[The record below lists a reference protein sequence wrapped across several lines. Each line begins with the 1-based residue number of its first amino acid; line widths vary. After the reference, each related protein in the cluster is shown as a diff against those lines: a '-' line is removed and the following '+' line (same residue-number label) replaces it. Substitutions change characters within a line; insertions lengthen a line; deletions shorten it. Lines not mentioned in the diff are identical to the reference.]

1 MLEKMIITNIQRFSL
16 HDGPGIRTTVFLKG
30 CSIRCPWC
38 SNPENINHQ
47 IERYVKDG
55 KEGFYGKEYSVD
67 EVIKE
72 VLKDKIFYEDNG
84 GVTFSGGEAL
94 LYAKELLPL
103 VEQIKQNNISIAVES
118 SLFVPSSYLEMVIPY
133 VDNFYVDLKVM
144 DKERC
149 SFLLNGN
156 LDLFKRN
163 LAILAKS
170 KKFNVRIPVIY
181 DYTDDEDNIRCII
194 DVIREYR
201 SSIKKVELIKGHN
214 LGDNKYVSLGK
225 EVPQKAEVS
234 DLFLEEYRMK
244 ITEVVAGVG
253 VEICKI

>member
-1 MLEKMIITNIQRFSL
+1 MIITNIQRFSL

-55 KEGFYGKEYSVD
+55 KEGFYGKEYSVE
-67 EVIKE
+67 EVLKE

-103 VEQIKQNNISIAVES
+103 MEQIKQNNISIAVES
-118 SLFVPSSYLEMVIPY
+118 SLFVPSSYLEMVIPFVEY
-133 VDNFYVDLKVM
+133 FYVDLKVM

-149 SFLLNGN
+149 SFLLKGN
-156 LDLFKRN
+156 LELFKSN
-163 LAILAKS
+163 LSILAKS

-181 DYTDDEDNIRCII
+181 GYTDDENNIKCII

-201 SSIKKVELIKGHN
+201 SSIEKVELIKGHN
-214 LGDNKYVSLGK
+214 LGDNKYVTLGK
-225 EVPQKAEVS
+225 EIPKKAEVS
-234 DLFLEEYRMK
+234 DLFLEEYKKK
-244 ITEVVAGVG
+244 IMDTVDAVG
-253 VEICKI
+253 VEICRI

>member
-1 MLEKMIITNIQRFSL
+1 MIITNIQRFSL

-38 SNPENINHQ
+38 SNPENISHQ

-67 EVIKE
+67 EVLKE

-103 VEQIKQNNISIAVES
+103 MQQIKQNNISIAVETC
-118 SLFVPSSYLEMVIPY
+118 LFVPSAYLEMVIPY
-133 VDNFYVDLKVM
+133 VDYFYVDLKIM

-149 SFLLNGN
+149 SLLLKGN
-156 LDLFKRN
+156 LDLFKCN

-181 DYTDDEDNIRCII
+181 GYTDDENNIMCII

-201 SSIKKVELIKGHN
+201 SSIKKVGLIKGHN
-214 LGDNKYVSLGK
+214 LGDNKYVTLGK
-225 EVPQKAEVS
+225 EVPKKAEVS
-234 DLFLEEYRMK
+234 DLFLEEYKKK
-244 ITEVVAGVG
+244 IINSIDKVN
-253 VEICKI
+253 VEICKL

>member
-1 MLEKMIITNIQRFSL
+1 MIITNIQRFSL

-47 IERYVKDG
+47 IESYVKDG

-67 EVIKE
+67 QVLKE

-103 VEQIKQNNISIAVES
+103 MQQIKQNNISIAVETC
-118 SLFVPSSYLEMVIPY
+118 LFVPSAYLEMVIPY
-133 VDNFYVDLKVM
+133 VDYFYVDLKVM

-149 SFLLNGN
+149 SFLLKGN
-156 LDLFKRN
+156 LDLFKSN

-181 DYTDDEDNIRCII
+181 GYTDDEDNIRSII
-194 DVIREYR
+194 DVIREYS
-201 SSIKKVELIKGHN
+201 SSIKKVGLIKGHN
-214 LGDNKYVSLGK
+214 LGDNKYISLGK
-225 EVPQKAEVS
+225 DVPKKAEVS
-234 DLFLEEYRMK
+234 DLFLEEYRKK
-244 ITEVVAGVG
+244 IIDS
-253 VEICKI
+253 VECVLVDICRI

>member
-1 MLEKMIITNIQRFSL
+1 MIITNIQRFSL

-47 IERYVKDG
+47 IESYVKDG

-67 EVIKE
+67 QVLKE

-103 VEQIKQNNISIAVES
+103 MQQIKQNNISIAVETC
-118 SLFVPSSYLEMVIPY
+118 LFVPSAYLEMVIPY
-133 VDNFYVDLKVM
+133 VDYFYVDLKVM

-149 SFLLNGN
+149 SFLLKGN
-156 LDLFKRN
+156 LDLFKSN

-181 DYTDDEDNIRCII
+181 GYTDDEDNIRSII
-194 DVIREYR
+194 DVIREYS
-201 SSIKKVELIKGHN
+201 SSIKKVGLIKGHN
-214 LGDNKYVSLGK
+214 LGDNKYISLGK
-225 EVPQKAEVS
+225 DVPEKAEVS
-234 DLFLEEYRMK
+234 DLFLEEYRKK
-244 ITEVVAGVG
+244 IINTVDKVN

>member
-1 MLEKMIITNIQRFSL
+1 MIITNIQRFSL

-47 IERYVKDG
+47 IESYVKDG

-67 EVIKE
+67 QVLKE

-103 VEQIKQNNISIAVES
+103 MQQIKQNNISIAVETC
-118 SLFVPSSYLEMVIPY
+118 LFVPSAYLEMVIPY
-133 VDNFYVDLKVM
+133 VDYFYVDLKVM

-149 SFLLNGN
+149 SFLLKGN
-156 LDLFKRN
+156 LDLFKSN

-170 KKFNVRIPVIY
+170 KKINVRIPVIY
-181 DYTDDEDNIRCII
+181 GYTDDEDNIRSII
-194 DVIREYR
+194 DVIREYS
-201 SSIKKVELIKGHN
+201 SSIKKVGLIKGHN
-214 LGDNKYVSLGK
+214 LGDNKYISLGK
-225 EVPQKAEVS
+225 DVPEKAEVS
-234 DLFLEEYRMK
+234 DLFLEEYRKK
-244 ITEVVAGVG
+244 IINTVDKVN

>member
-1 MLEKMIITNIQRFSL
+1 MS
-16 HDGPGIRTTVFLKG
+16 
-30 CSIRCPWC
+30 
-38 SNPENINHQ
+38 HQ
-47 IERYVKDG
+47 IEIYVKDG

-94 LYAKELLPL
+94 LYANELLPL
-103 VEQIKQNNISIAVES
+103 MQQIKQNNILIAVES

-133 VDNFYVDLKVM
+133 VDYFYVDLKVM

-149 SFLLNGN
+149 SFLLKGN
-156 LDLFKRN
+156 LDLFKSN

-181 DYTDDEDNIRCII
+181 GYTDDENNIKCII

-201 SSIKKVELIKGHN
+201 SSIKKVGLIKGHN
-214 LGDNKYVSLGK
+214 LGDNKYISLGK
-225 EVPQKAEVS
+225 DVPQKAEVS
-234 DLFLEEYRMK
+234 DLFLEEYRVK
-244 ITEVVAGVG
+244 ILNTVEDVEVEV
-253 VEICKI
+253 CKI

>member
-1 MLEKMIITNIQRFSL
+1 MIITNIQRFSL

-47 IERYVKDG
+47 IESYVKDG

-67 EVIKE
+67 EVLKE

-103 VEQIKQNNISIAVES
+103 MQQIKQNNISIAVETC
-118 SLFVPSSYLEMVIPY
+118 LFVPSAYLEMVIPY
-133 VDNFYVDLKVM
+133 VDYFYVDLKVM

-149 SFLLNGN
+149 SFLLKGN
-156 LDLFKRN
+156 LELFKSN

-181 DYTDDEDNIRCII
+181 GYTDDEDNIKCII
-194 DVIREYR
+194 NVIREYR
-201 SSIKKVELIKGHN
+201 SSIKKVGLIKGHN
-214 LGDNKYVSLGK
+214 LGDNKYISLGK
-225 EVPQKAEVS
+225 DVPQKAEVS

>member
-1 MLEKMIITNIQRFSL
+1 MIITNIQRFSL

-67 EVIKE
+67 QVLKE

-103 VEQIKQNNISIAVES
+103 MQQIKQNNISIAVES
-118 SLFVPSSYLEMVIPY
+118 SLFVPSSYLEMVIPF
-133 VDNFYVDLKVM
+133 VDYFYVDLKVM

-149 SFLLNGN
+149 SFLLKGN
-156 LDLFKRN
+156 LDLFKSN

-170 KKFNVRIPVIY
+170 KKFNVRIPVIFG
-181 DYTDDEDNIRCII
+181 YTDNEDNIRSII
-194 DVIREYR
+194 DVIREYS
-201 SSIKKVELIKGHN
+201 SSIEMVELIKGHN

-225 EVPQKAEVS
+225 DVPQNAEVS
-234 DLFLEEYRMK
+234 DLFLDEYRMK
-244 ITEVVAGVG
+244 IIEAVEEVG

>member
-1 MLEKMIITNIQRFSL
+1 MIITNIQRFSL

-30 CSIRCPWC
+30 CSIWCPWC

-47 IERYVKDG
+47 IEKYVKDG

-67 EVIKE
+67 EVLKE

-103 VEQIKQNNISIAVES
+103 MEQIKQNNISIAVES

-133 VDNFYVDLKVM
+133 VDYFYVDLKVM

-149 SFLLNGN
+149 SFLLKGN
-156 LDLFKRN
+156 LDLFKSN

-181 DYTDDEDNIRCII
+181 GYTDDENNIKCII

-201 SSIKKVELIKGHN
+201 SSIEKVELIKGHN
-214 LGDNKYVSLGK
+214 LGDNKYVTLGK
-225 EVPQKAEVS
+225 EIPKKAEVS
-234 DLFLEEYRMK
+234 DLFLEEYKKK
-244 ITEVVAGVG
+244 IMDTVDAVG
-253 VEICKI
+253 VEICRI

>member
-1 MLEKMIITNIQRFSL
+1 M
-16 HDGPGIRTTVFLKG
+16 
-30 CSIRCPWC
+30 
-38 SNPENINHQ
+38 NHP
-47 IERYVKDG
+47 IEIYIKDG

-67 EVIKE
+67 EVLKE

-103 VEQIKQNNISIAVES
+103 MQQIKQNNISIAVES
-118 SLFVPSSYLEMVIPY
+118 SLFVPSSYLEMVIPF
-133 VDNFYVDLKVM
+133 VDYFYVDLKVM

-149 SFLLNGN
+149 SFLLKGN
-156 LDLFKRN
+156 LDLFKSN

-170 KKFNVRIPVIY
+170 KKFNVRIPVISG
-181 DYTDDEDNIRCII
+181 YTDNEDNIRSII
-194 DVIREYR
+194 DVIREYS
-201 SSIKKVELIKGHN
+201 SSIEMVELIKGHN

-225 EVPQKAEVS
+225 DVPQKAEVS
-234 DLFLEEYRMK
+234 DLFLDEYRMK
-244 ITEVVAGVG
+244 IIEAVEEVG

>member
-1 MLEKMIITNIQRFSL
+1 MIITNIQRFSL

-55 KEGFYGKEYSVD
+55 KEGFYGKEYSED
-67 EVIKE
+67 EVLKE
-72 VLKDKIFYEDNG
+72 VLKDKTFYEDNG

-103 VEQIKQNNISIAVES
+103 MEQIKQNNISIAVES
-118 SLFVPSSYLEMVIPY
+118 SLFVPSSYLEMVIPF
-133 VDNFYVDLKVM
+133 VDYFYVDLKVM
-144 DKERC
+144 DKEKC
-149 SFLLNGN
+149 SLLLKGN
-156 LDLFKRN
+156 LDLFKSN

-181 DYTDDEDNIRCII
+181 GYTDDENNIKCII

-201 SSIKKVELIKGHN
+201 SSIEKVELIKGHN
-214 LGDNKYVSLGK
+214 LGDNKYVTLGK
-225 EVPQKAEVS
+225 EVPKKAEVS
-234 DLFLEEYRMK
+234 DLFLDEYRMK
-244 ITEVVAGVG
+244 I
-253 VEICKI
+253 VESFEGICVKICKI

>member
-1 MLEKMIITNIQRFSL
+1 MIITNIQRFSL

-47 IERYVKDG
+47 IESYVKDG
-55 KEGFYGKEYSVD
+55 KESFYGKEYSVD
-67 EVIKE
+67 QVLKE

-103 VEQIKQNNISIAVES
+103 MQQIKQNNISIAVES
-118 SLFVPSSYLEMVIPY
+118 SLFVPSSYLEMVIPF
-133 VDNFYVDLKVM
+133 VDYFYVDLKVM

-149 SFLLNGN
+149 SFLLKGN
-156 LDLFKRN
+156 LDLFKSN

-181 DYTDDEDNIRCII
+181 GYTDDENNIKCII

-201 SSIKKVELIKGHN
+201 ASIKKVGLIKGHN
-214 LGDNKYVSLGK
+214 LGDNKYVTLGK
-225 EVPQKAEVS
+225 EVPKKAEVS
-234 DLFLEEYRMK
+234 DLFSEEYKKK
-244 ITEVVAGVG
+244 IINSIDKVN
-253 VEICKI
+253 VEICKL

>member
-1 MLEKMIITNIQRFSL
+1 MIITNIQRFSL
-16 HDGPGIRTTVFLKG
+16 HDGSGIRTTVFLKG

-47 IERYVKDG
+47 IENYVKDG

-67 EVIKE
+67 QVLKE

-103 VEQIKQNNISIAVES
+103 MQQIKQNNISIAVES
-118 SLFVPSSYLEMVIPY
+118 SLFVPSSYLEMVMPF
-133 VDNFYVDLKVM
+133 VDYFYVDLKVM

-149 SFLLNGN
+149 SFLLKGN
-156 LDLFKRN
+156 LDLFKSN

-170 KKFNVRIPVIY
+170 KKFNVRIPVISG
-181 DYTDDEDNIRCII
+181 YTDNEDNIRSII
-194 DVIREYR
+194 DVIREYS
-201 SSIKKVELIKGHN
+201 SSIEMVELIKGHN

-225 EVPQKAEVS
+225 DVPQKAAVS
-234 DLFLEEYRMK
+234 DLFLDEYRTK
-244 ITEVVAGVG
+244 IIEAVEEVG

>member
-1 MLEKMIITNIQRFSL
+1 MIITNIQRFSL

-55 KEGFYGKEYSVD
+55 KEDFYGKEYSVD
-67 EVIKE
+67 EVLKE

-103 VEQIKQNNISIAVES
+103 MEQIKQNDISIAVES
-118 SLFVPSSYLEMVIPY
+118 SLFVPSSYLEMVKPF
-133 VDNFYVDLKVM
+133 VDYFYVDLKVM
-144 DKERC
+144 DKEKC
-149 SFLLNGN
+149 SLLLKGN
-156 LDLFKRN
+156 LDLLKSN

-181 DYTDDEDNIRCII
+181 GYTDEDNNIKCII
-194 DVIREYR
+194 DVISQYR
-201 SSIKKVELIKGHN
+201 ASIKNVELIKGHN
-214 LGDNKYVSLGK
+214 LGDNKYISLGK
-225 EVPQKAEVS
+225 DVPQKAEVS
-234 DLFLEEYRMK
+234 DLFLEEYRVK
-244 ITEVVAGVG
+244 ILNTVEDVEVEV
-253 VEICKI
+253 CKI

>member
-1 MLEKMIITNIQRFSL
+1 MIVTNIQRFSL

-47 IERYVKDG
+47 IESYVKDG

-67 EVIKE
+67 QVLKE

-103 VEQIKQNNISIAVES
+103 MQQIKQNNISIAVES
-118 SLFVPSSYLEMVIPY
+118 SLFVPSSYLEMVIPF
-133 VDNFYVDLKVM
+133 VDYFYVDLKVM

-149 SFLLNGN
+149 SFLLKGN
-156 LDLFKRN
+156 LDLFKSN

-170 KKFNVRIPVIY
+170 KKFNVRIPVIFG
-181 DYTDDEDNIRCII
+181 YTDNEDNIRSII
-194 DVIREYR
+194 DVIREYS
-201 SSIKKVELIKGHN
+201 SSIEMVELIKGHN

-225 EVPQKAEVS
+225 EVPPKAEVS
-234 DLFLEEYRMK
+234 DLFLDEYRKK

-253 VEICKI
+253 VGICSI

>member
-1 MLEKMIITNIQRFSL
+1 MIITNIQRFSL

-55 KEGFYGKEYSVD
+55 KEGFYGKEYSVE
-67 EVIKE
+67 EVLKE

-103 VEQIKQNNISIAVES
+103 MQQIKQNNISIAVETC
-118 SLFVPSSYLEMVIPY
+118 LFVPSAYLEMVIPY
-133 VDNFYVDLKVM
+133 VDYFYVDLKVM

-149 SFLLNGN
+149 TELLNGN
-156 LDLFKRN
+156 LDLFKSN

-170 KKFNVRIPVIY
+170 KKVNVRIPVICG
-181 DYTDDEDNIRCII
+181 YTDDEDNIRSIM

-201 SSIKKVELIKGHN
+201 ASIKKVELIKGHN

-234 DLFLEEYRMK
+234 DLFLDENRMK
-244 ITEVVAGVG
+244 ILNTVEDVEVEV
-253 VEICKI
+253 CKI

>member
-1 MLEKMIITNIQRFSL
+1 MIITNIQRFSL

-47 IERYVKDG
+47 IENYVKDG

-67 EVIKE
+67 QVLKE

-103 VEQIKQNNISIAVES
+103 MQQIKQNNISIAVES
-118 SLFVPSSYLEMVIPY
+118 SLFVPSSYLEMVMPF
-133 VDNFYVDLKVM
+133 VDYFYVDLKVM

-149 SFLLNGN
+149 SFLLKGN
-156 LDLFKRN
+156 LDLFKSN

-170 KKFNVRIPVIY
+170 KKFNVRIPVISG
-181 DYTDDEDNIRCII
+181 YTDNEDNIRSII
-194 DVIREYR
+194 DVIREYS
-201 SSIKKVELIKGHN
+201 SSIEMVELIKGHN

-225 EVPQKAEVS
+225 DVPQKAAVS
-234 DLFLEEYRMK
+234 DLFLDEYRTK
-244 ITEVVAGVG
+244 IIEAVEEVG

>member
-1 MLEKMIITNIQRFSL
+1 MIITNIQRFSL

-55 KEGFYGKEYSVD
+55 KEGFYGKEYSVE
-67 EVIKE
+67 EVLKE
-72 VLKDKIFYEDNG
+72 VLKDKIFYDDNG

-103 VEQIKQNNISIAVES
+103 MQQIKQNNISIAVETC
-118 SLFVPSSYLEMVIPY
+118 LFVPSAYLEKVIPY
-133 VDNFYVDLKVM
+133 VDYFYVDLKVM

-149 SFLLNGN
+149 SFLLKGN
-156 LDLFKRN
+156 LDLFKSN

-170 KKFNVRIPVIY
+170 KRFNVRIPVICG
-181 DYTDDEDNIRCII
+181 YTEDEDNIRSII

-201 SSIKKVELIKGHN
+201 ASIKKVELIKGHN
-214 LGDNKYVSLGK
+214 LGDNKYVTLGRD
-225 EVPQKAEVS
+225 VPQKAEVS
-234 DLFLEEYRMK
+234 DLFLEAYRMR
-244 ITEVVAGVG
+244 ILNTVENVEVDV
-253 VEICKI
+253 CKI

>member
-1 MLEKMIITNIQRFSL
+1 MIITNIQRFSL

-103 VEQIKQNNISIAVES
+103 MQQIKQNNISIAVES

-133 VDNFYVDLKVM
+133 VDYFYVDLKVM

-149 SFLLNGN
+149 SFLLKGN
-156 LDLFKRN
+156 LDLFKSN

-181 DYTDDEDNIRCII
+181 GYTDDENNIKCII

-201 SSIKKVELIKGHN
+201 SSIKNVGLIKGHN
-214 LGDNKYVSLGK
+214 LGDNKYISLGK
-225 EVPQKAEVS
+225 DVPQKAEVS
-234 DLFLEEYRMK
+234 DLFLEEYRVK
-244 ITEVVAGVG
+244 ILNTVEDVEVEV
-253 VEICKI
+253 CKI

>member
-1 MLEKMIITNIQRFSL
+1 MIITNIQRFSL

-103 VEQIKQNNISIAVES
+103 MEQIKQNNISIAVES
-118 SLFVPSSYLEMVIPY
+118 SLFVPSSYLEMVIPF
-133 VDNFYVDLKVM
+133 VDYFYVDLKVM
-144 DKERC
+144 YKERC
-149 SFLLNGN
+149 SFLLKGN
-156 LDLFKRN
+156 LDLFKSN

-170 KKFNVRIPVIY
+170 KRFNVRIPVICG
-181 DYTDDEDNIRCII
+181 YTDDENDIKCII
-194 DVIREYR
+194 DVIRESR

>member
-1 MLEKMIITNIQRFSL
+1 MIITNIQRFSL

-47 IERYVKDG
+47 IEKYVKDG

-67 EVIKE
+67 EVLKE

-103 VEQIKQNNISIAVES
+103 MEQIKQNNISIAVES
-118 SLFVPSSYLEMVIPY
+118 SLFVPSSYLEMVIPF
-133 VDNFYVDLKVM
+133 VDYFYVDLKVM
-144 DKERC
+144 NKERC
-149 SFLLNGN
+149 SFLLKGN
-156 LDLFKRN
+156 LDLFKSN

-181 DYTDDEDNIRCII
+181 GYTDDENNIKCII

-201 SSIKKVELIKGHN
+201 SSIKKVGLIKGHN
-214 LGDNKYVSLGK
+214 LGDNKYISLGK
-225 EVPQKAEVS
+225 DVPQKAEVS
-234 DLFLEEYRMK
+234 DLFLEEYRVK
-244 ITEVVAGVG
+244 ILNTVEDVEVEV
-253 VEICKI
+253 CKI

>member
-1 MLEKMIITNIQRFSL
+1 MIITNIQRFSL

-67 EVIKE
+67 EVLKE

-94 LYAKELLPL
+94 LYAKEILPL
-103 VEQIKQNNISIAVES
+103 MEQIKQNNISIAVES
-118 SLFVPSSYLEMVIPY
+118 SLFVPSSYLEMVIPFVEY
-133 VDNFYVDLKVM
+133 FYVDLKVM

-149 SFLLNGN
+149 SFLLKGN
-156 LDLFKRN
+156 LDLFKSN
-163 LAILAKS
+163 LSILAKS

-181 DYTDDEDNIRCII
+181 GYTDGENNIKCII

-201 SSIKKVELIKGHN
+201 SSIEKVELIKGHN
-214 LGDNKYVSLGK
+214 LGDNKYVTLGK
-225 EVPQKAEVS
+225 EIPKKAEVS
-234 DLFLEEYRMK
+234 DLFLEEYKKK
-244 ITEVVAGVG
+244 IMDTVDAVG
-253 VEICKI
+253 VEICRI